1 MKKTYLAM
9 CFNLSNSMID
19 GLGEEQGTNSVW
31 LPMIPAGEVKG
42 RDGRMWMNTEPDA
55 IVAAF
60 DAKLP
65 FDIEHATEIRGP
77 EGKDADAA
85 GWILALENRE
95 GEIWAQV
102 EWNYIGRYKITD
114 KLYLYYSP
122 AFNYDQQGVITAM
135 SSAGL
140 TNKPNFY
147 VPALNRQEETDMPLS
162 QLIAAA
168 LGLAADATEEQGVT
182 AINSLKSEK
191 DIALNRAATPDLTK
205 FIPIETHTVAL
216 NRATTAEAQLKE
228 INDKK
233 VDGLVQAAID
243 EGKIAP
249 ANKEMFVGMCRA
261 EGGIEQFEAFVKSAP
276 SIATNSQIKKPKVEG
291 GSQLDKDELAMCRK
305 MNLTEEEFL
314 ASKNSIASNQELN
327 KDA

>member
-1 MKKTYLAM
+1 MKKTHLAV
-9 CFNLSNSMID
+9 CFNLSQTVID
-19 GLGEEQGTNSVW
+19 GLGTEQDTNTVW
-31 LPMIPAGEVKG
+31 IPMIPKVEAKG
-42 RDGRMWMNTEPDA
+42 RDGRMWLNSNPDA
-55 IVAAF
+55 IVSAF
-60 DAKLP
+60 NAKLP
-65 FDIEHATEIRGP
+65 FDVEHATEIKAPKG
-77 EGKDADAA
+77 EDAGAC
-85 GWILALENRE
+85 GWILALENRD

-102 EWNYIGRYKITD
+102 EWNYQGRWLIED
-114 KLYLYYSP
+114 KRYLYYSP
-122 AFNYDQQGVITAM
+122 AFHYDAEGIITAM

-147 VPALNRQEETDMPLS
+147 VPALNRQEETDMKLP

-228 INDKK
+228 IDDKK

-243 EGKIAP
+243 DGKIAP
-249 ANKEMFVGMCRA
+249 ANKEMFVSMCRA
-261 EGGIEQFEAFVKSAP
+261 EGGIEQFEAFVETAP
-276 SIATNSQIKKPKVEG
+276 SIATNSQHKTPKEKQG
-291 GSQLDKDELAMCRK
+291 NAKLEEHELAMCRK
-305 MNLTEEEFL
+305 MGVTEDEFL
-314 ASKNSIASNQELN
+314 AAKTQMNVGA
-327 KDA
+327 K